1 MKVADSNLVNEI
13 EDIYILQ
20 TGIFYFCSDYVISE
34 INEGINFNWELAQ
47 EVIQLVYGHYGT
59 GVEISYISNRVNS
72 YSLVPQ
78 DWLKFFS
85 ARHSMRCFGIV
96 TYSEAGL
103 MNVMMEKLFFKS
115 KLKKFK
121 TLYEATDW
129 VKLNAPVLYRKLS
142 S

>member
-1 MKVADSNLVNEI
+1 VKVADSNLVNEI

-34 INEGINFNWELAQ
+34 INEGVNFDWDFAQ
-47 EVIQLVYGHYGT
+47 EVIELVYSHYGT
-59 GVEISYISNRVNS
+59 DVEISYISNRVNS

-78 DWLKFFS
+78 DWLKFFN
-85 ARHSMRCFGIV
+85 ARHSMRCFAVV
-96 TYSEAGL
+96 TYSQAGL

-115 KLKKFK
+115 KMKKFE
-121 TLYEATDW
+121 TLYKATDW
-129 VKLNAPVLYRKLS
+129 VKENAPVLYRKLS